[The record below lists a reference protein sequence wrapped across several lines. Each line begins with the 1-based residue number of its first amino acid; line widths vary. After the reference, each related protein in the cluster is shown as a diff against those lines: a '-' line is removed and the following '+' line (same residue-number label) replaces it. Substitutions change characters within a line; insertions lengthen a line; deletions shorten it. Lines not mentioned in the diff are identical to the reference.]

1 MIFLSNFTA
10 ERVQTAASN
19 LLMDLSEESRS
30 PSSVLGAL
38 AVLATTSDEVP
49 SNDIAVSIF
58 QQKAFLKRILK
69 QLKQGDLR
77 NAVEPLNKLRVYLVS
92 EPRRIFMQFAH
103 PMGEAEVG
111 KTQLAKFFER
121 WPSHQ
126 LLLAEVTAL
135 SSYSTSVSSSKN
147 DSKRATKR
155 KKLQHQFKVALSNNT
170 GTVDSFLECFVNH
183 GAHALRT
190 EHSTIIEIGGVET
203 CFFQQYVRT
212 AVHKNEP
219 DFYPLVVL
227 CEILSSQ
234 EGPLFAKIRGRGL
247 SYDCRVEFQ
256 VMFGFLCFSL
266 YESTNPVEA
275 VEIWYNILKR
285 LGTEEGEKEWLNDF
299 LIETAMASVTYHF
312 HSSLA
317 TPINVIFN
325 SLRNLALGFRT
336 PEAEHEHFQRLK
348 QVTKADLQR
357 VYKKYFSLFLLKEK

>member
-19 LLMDLSEESRS
+19 LLMDLSEDSRL
-30 PSSVLGAL
+30 PSSVLAAL
-38 AVLATTSDEVP
+38 AVLATSADGVP
-49 SNDIAVSIF
+49 SNDIAVSVF
-58 QQKAFLKRILK
+58 EQKAFLKRILK
-69 QLKQGDLR
+69 QLKQGDVR

-103 PMGEAEVG
+103 PMGESEIG
-111 KTQLAKFFER
+111 KKELSKFFSR

-126 LLLAEVTAL
+126 LILAELTAL
-135 SSYSTSVSSSKN
+135 SSYSSSISSSKN

-155 KKLQHQFKVALSNNT
+155 KKLQHQFKTAFSNSV
-170 GTVDSFLECFVNH
+170 GTVDSFLECFANH
-183 GAHALRT
+183 GAHALRP
-190 EHSTIIEIGGVET
+190 EQSVIVEIGGVET

-212 AVHKNEP
+212 PVHKNEP

-227 CEILSSQ
+227 CDILSSQ
-234 EGPLFAKIRGRGL
+234 EGPLFANIRGKGL

-275 VEIWYNILKR
+275 VEIWNNILRK

-348 QVTKADLQR
+348 QVTKADIIR
-357 VYKKYFSLFLLKEK
+357 VYKKYFSLFLVKEK